1 MIYIVQ
7 RHKSK
12 CTQATNFDNMFGTLF
27 LLLLKSGTSITIPPP
42 PLLLQGCYF
51 FVMSNVACL
60 KCNNTAMKGGGERG
74 KRRNL
79 ESQYS
84 NSVSPGNST
93 TLPKIVGL
101 TLLIN
106 Q

>member
-7 RHKSK
+7 RRKSK
-12 CTQATNFDNMFGTLF
+12 CMQATIFDNMFGTLF
-27 LLLLKSGTSITIPPP
+27 LLLLKSGTSITIPP

-84 NSVSPGNST
+84 NSVSPRNST

>member
-7 RHKSK
+7 RRKSK
-12 CTQATNFDNMFGTLF
+12 CMQATIFDNNVWDTLPSTVEKWNIHYYF
-27 LLLLKSGTSITIPPP
+27 PP

-79 ESQYS
+79 ESQYG
-84 NSVSPGNST
+84 NSVSPRNST

>member
-12 CTQATNFDNMFGTLF
+12 CMQATIFDNMFGTLF
-27 LLLLKSGTSITIPPP
+27 LLLLKSGTSITIPP
-42 PLLLQGCYF
+42 LLLQGCYF

-60 KCNNTAMKGGGERG
+60 KCNNNAMKGGGERG

-79 ESQYS
+79 ESQYG